1 MAVYYP
7 KKYLVSI
14 LLGSAFLFA
23 TPVYASTVYSSRASA
38 KTEEAALEKLQV
50 SALRE
55 SIQNIIPP
63 EVIKDNVKVIRSE
76 IFLHVKDFT
85 SVDMSEVKYLKGK
98 SSVEASG
105 KVLVDEDAILKR
117 LASSKGFKGLSE
129 AEVSGDPDAGKIKDT
144 GAESKVGP
152 KTGDVVE
159 TLITPKPDS
168 GGSAESTV
176 KVEKPADT
184 GDSTAGKDSDNASSD
199 STANTESSGTV
210 SPDKKDTT
218 ATQESPAD
226 NGGNTSDRKAATPEK
241 SDAAGDTSGKTA
253 DNKSDNTSSQDG
265 ADQKAAPA
273 SNEQSA
279 SPQSPADGNSGN
291 TSSENSG
298 GAADT
303 TGRTSENASPA
314 GESKTQNESPDIS
327 SQNKTS
333 ESASQNKSS
342 DNASGPSNSLNETA
356 AGDKAS
362 ASSGKNTGSD
372 STASGRQQQNAM
384 SEGEFRYLVRSRDK
398 DRNQKIIDALNQGMN
413 PNGNPEADGLLPP
426 LYDYINSHGRD
437 PEVIKT
443 FIKSGADIM
452 WHNKSGDYKV
462 MKMLFFT
469 SDEVIEFA
477 LDYVK
482 PDLSNVKSDD
492 DYPLI
497 EFLGRNSFISHSKN
511 IEDTLRV
518 LDKIIKLGGL
528 KYDPANPKDMR
539 RLAVIHSLNRNGD
552 SQIWPVEVMKM
563 IINAGGDVNAE
574 NKYGKTAL
582 FIATEENAVDH
593 IRLLASKGANMNAVN
608 QRGETALID
617 FMSDDQVT
625 DETLMTLIDSGAD
638 VNYASAKR
646 NNLTPLIAAVK
657 EERIK
662 VVEHLLK
669 HGANPDMVVKNG
681 RTALMF
687 AITTRD
693 ENKRHELMKLLL
705 DAKASQDIKD
715 NDGGYPL
722 CYGIGTGSV
731 ETIELL
737 VSYGGDL
744 AKAADVKIPG
754 RKGEPAKTLYE
765 TVMESKNSKADKI
778 KKYLKEKLNR

>member
-199 STANTESSGTV
+199 STATAESSGTV
-210 SPDKKDTT
+210 STDKKDTT

-226 NGGNTSDRKAATPEK
+226 NGGNTSDRR
-241 SDAAGDTSGKTA
+241 
-253 DNKSDNTSSQDG
+253 
-265 ADQKAAPA
+265 AAPA

-303 TGRTSENASPA
+303 TG
-314 GESKTQNESPDIS
+314 G
-327 SQNKTS
+327 TS
-333 ESASQNKSS
+333 ESS
-342 DNASGPSNSLNETA
+342 DKKQPDTA

-492 DYPLI
+492 NYPLI

-744 AKAADVKIPG
+744 AKAADVRIPG

>member
-199 STANTESSGTV
+199 STATAESSGTV

-226 NGGNTSDRKAATPEK
+226 NGGNTSDRR
-241 SDAAGDTSGKTA
+241 
-253 DNKSDNTSSQDG
+253 
-265 ADQKAAPA
+265 AAPA

-303 TGRTSENASPA
+303 TG
-314 GESKTQNESPDIS
+314 G
-327 SQNKTS
+327 TS
-333 ESASQNKSS
+333 ESS
-342 DNASGPSNSLNETA
+342 DKKQPDTA

-452 WHNKSGDYKV
+452 WHSKSGDYKV

-492 DYPLI
+492 NYPLI

-744 AKAADVKIPG
+744 AKAADVRIPG

>member
-199 STANTESSGTV
+199 STATAESSGTV

-226 NGGNTSDRKAATPEK
+226 NGGNTSDRR
-241 SDAAGDTSGKTA
+241 
-253 DNKSDNTSSQDG
+253 
-265 ADQKAAPA
+265 AAPA

-303 TGRTSENASPA
+303 TGGTSENASPA
-314 GESKTQNESPDIS
+314 GESKTQNESPDTS

-333 ESASQNKSS
+333 DSASQNKSS

-362 ASSGKNTGSD
+362 VSSGKNTGSD

-398 DRNQKIIDALNQGMN
+398 DRNQKIIDALNRGMN

-492 DYPLI
+492 NYPLI

-744 AKAADVKIPG
+744 AKAADVRIPG

>member
-199 STANTESSGTV
+199 STATAESSGTV

-226 NGGNTSDRKAATPEK
+226 NGGNTSDRR
-241 SDAAGDTSGKTA
+241 
-253 DNKSDNTSSQDG
+253 
-265 ADQKAAPA
+265 AAPA

-303 TGRTSENASPA
+303 TGGTSENASPA
-314 GESKTQNESPDIS
+314 GESKTQNESPDTS

-333 ESASQNKSS
+333 DSASQNKSS
-342 DNASGPSNSLNETA
+342 DNAYDPINSLNETA

-384 SEGEFRYLVRSRDK
+384 SEGEFRYLVRSKDK
-398 DRNQKIIDALNQGMN
+398 DRNQKIIDALNRGMN

-492 DYPLI
+492 NYPLI

-744 AKAADVKIPG
+744 AKAADVRIPG

>member
-199 STANTESSGTV
+199 STATAESSGTV

-279 SPQSPADGNSGN
+279 SPQSPAEGNSGN

-298 GAADT
+298 DAADT
-303 TGRTSENASPA
+303 TG
-314 GESKTQNESPDIS
+314 G
-327 SQNKTS
+327 TS
-333 ESASQNKSS
+333 ESS
-342 DNASGPSNSLNETA
+342 DKKQPDTA

-492 DYPLI
+492 NYPLI

-744 AKAADVKIPG
+744 AKAADVRIPG

>member
-117 LASSKGFKGLSE
+117 LASCKGFKGLSE
-129 AEVSGDPDAGKIKDT
+129 AEVAGDPDAGIIKDT

-199 STANTESSGTV
+199 STATAESSGTV

-241 SDAAGDTSGKTA
+241 SDAAGDTLGKTA

-298 GAADT
+298 DAADT
-303 TGRTSENASPA
+303 A
-314 GESKTQNESPDIS
+314 GG
-327 SQNKTS
+327 TS
-333 ESASQNKSS
+333 ESS
-342 DNASGPSNSLNETA
+342 DKKQPDTA

-452 WHNKSGDYKV
+452 WHSKSGDYKV

-497 EFLGRNSFISHSKN
+497 EFLGRNSFISHSEN

-617 FMSDDQVT
+617 FMSDDKVT

-638 VNYASAKR
+638 VNYVSAKR

-744 AKAADVKIPG
+744 AKAADVRIPG

>member
-199 STANTESSGTV
+199 STATAESSGTV

-226 NGGNTSDRKAATPEK
+226 NGGNTSDMKAATPEK

-279 SPQSPADGNSGN
+279 SPQSPAEGNSGN

-298 GAADT
+298 DAADT
-303 TGRTSENASPA
+303 TG
-314 GESKTQNESPDIS
+314 G
-327 SQNKTS
+327 TS
-333 ESASQNKSS
+333 ESS
-342 DNASGPSNSLNETA
+342 DKKQPDTA

-492 DYPLI
+492 NYPLI

-744 AKAADVKIPG
+744 AKAADVRIPG

>member
-199 STANTESSGTV
+199 STATAESSGTV

-226 NGGNTSDRKAATPEK
+226 NGGNTSDMKAATPEK

-303 TGRTSENASPA
+303 TG
-314 GESKTQNESPDIS
+314 G
-327 SQNKTS
+327 TS
-333 ESASQNKSS
+333 ESS
-342 DNASGPSNSLNETA
+342 DKKQPDTA

-362 ASSGKNTGSD
+362 VSSGKNTGSD

-452 WHNKSGDYKV
+452 WHSKSGDYKV

-492 DYPLI
+492 NYPLI

-744 AKAADVKIPG
+744 AKAADVRIPG

>member
-1 MAVYYP
+1 
-7 KKYLVSI
+7 
-14 LLGSAFLFA
+14 
-23 TPVYASTVYSSRASA
+23 
-38 KTEEAALEKLQV
+38 
-50 SALRE
+50 
-55 SIQNIIPP
+55 
-63 EVIKDNVKVIRSE
+63 
-76 IFLHVKDFT
+76 
-85 SVDMSEVKYLKGK
+85 
-98 SSVEASG
+98 
-105 KVLVDEDAILKR
+105 
-117 LASSKGFKGLSE
+117 
-129 AEVSGDPDAGKIKDT
+129 
-144 GAESKVGP
+144 
-152 KTGDVVE
+152 
-159 TLITPKPDS
+159 
-168 GGSAESTV
+168 
-176 KVEKPADT
+176 
-184 GDSTAGKDSDNASSD
+184 
-199 STANTESSGTV
+199 
-210 SPDKKDTT
+210 
-218 ATQESPAD
+218 
-226 NGGNTSDRKAATPEK
+226 
-241 SDAAGDTSGKTA
+241 
-253 DNKSDNTSSQDG
+253 
-265 ADQKAAPA
+265 
-273 SNEQSA
+273 
-279 SPQSPADGNSGN
+279 
-291 TSSENSG
+291 
-298 GAADT
+298 
-303 TGRTSENASPA
+303 
-314 GESKTQNESPDIS
+314 
-327 SQNKTS
+327 
-333 ESASQNKSS
+333 
-342 DNASGPSNSLNETA
+342 
-356 AGDKAS
+356 
-362 ASSGKNTGSD
+362 
-372 STASGRQQQNAM
+372 M

-452 WHNKSGDYKV
+452 WHSKSGDYKV

-492 DYPLI
+492 NYPLI

-539 RLAVIHSLNRNGD
+539 RLAVIHSLNRNGG

-744 AKAADVKIPG
+744 AKAADVRIPG

>member
-168 GGSAESTV
+168 GGSAESKV

-184 GDSTAGKDSDNASSD
+184 GDSTAGKGSDNASSD
-199 STANTESSGTV
+199 STATAESSGTV

-226 NGGNTSDRKAATPEK
+226 NGGNTSDMKAATPEK

-303 TGRTSENASPA
+303 TG
-314 GESKTQNESPDIS
+314 G
-327 SQNKTS
+327 TS
-333 ESASQNKSS
+333 ESS
-342 DNASGPSNSLNETA
+342 DKKQPDTA

-492 DYPLI
+492 NYPLI

-744 AKAADVKIPG
+744 AKAADVRIPG

>member
-117 LASSKGFKGLSE
+117 LASCKGFKGLSE
-129 AEVSGDPDAGKIKDT
+129 AEVAGDPDAGKIKDT

-199 STANTESSGTV
+199 STATAESSGTV
-210 SPDKKDTT
+210 SPDKKDTP

-265 ADQKAAPA
+265 TDQKAAPA

-279 SPQSPADGNSGN
+279 SPQSTAEGNSGN

-298 GAADT
+298 DAADT
-303 TGRTSENASPA
+303 TGGTS
-314 GESKTQNESPDIS
+314 G
-327 SQNKTS
+327 
-333 ESASQNKSS
+333 SS
-342 DNASGPSNSLNETA
+342 DKKQPDTA

-362 ASSGKNTGSD
+362 VSSGKNTGSD
-372 STASGRQQQNAM
+372 STASGRQQNAM

-744 AKAADVKIPG
+744 AKAADVRIPG

>member
-199 STANTESSGTV
+199 STATAESSGTV

-226 NGGNTSDRKAATPEK
+226 NGGNTSDRR
-241 SDAAGDTSGKTA
+241 
-253 DNKSDNTSSQDG
+253 
-265 ADQKAAPA
+265 AAPA

-303 TGRTSENASPA
+303 TGGTSENASPA
-314 GESKTQNESPDIS
+314 GESKTQNESP
-327 SQNKTS
+327 NTS
-333 ESASQNKSS
+333 SQNKSS

-362 ASSGKNTGSD
+362 VSSGKNTGSD

-398 DRNQKIIDALNQGMN
+398 DRNQKIIDALNHGMN

-492 DYPLI
+492 NYPLI

-744 AKAADVKIPG
+744 AKAADVRIPG

>member
-199 STANTESSGTV
+199 STATAESSGTV

-226 NGGNTSDRKAATPEK
+226 NGGNTSDRR
-241 SDAAGDTSGKTA
+241 
-253 DNKSDNTSSQDG
+253 
-265 ADQKAAPA
+265 AAPA

-303 TGRTSENASPA
+303 TGGTSENASPA
-314 GESKTQNESPDIS
+314 GESKTQNESSD
-327 SQNKTS
+327 TS
-333 ESASQNKSS
+333 SQNKSS
-342 DNASGPSNSLNETA
+342 DNAYDPINSLNETA

-426 LYDYINSHGRD
+426 LYDYINSHGWD

-452 WHNKSGDYKV
+452 WHSKSGDYKV

-744 AKAADVKIPG
+744 AKAADVRIPG

>member
-199 STANTESSGTV
+199 STATAESSGTV

-226 NGGNTSDRKAATPEK
+226 NGGNTSDRR
-241 SDAAGDTSGKTA
+241 
-253 DNKSDNTSSQDG
+253 
-265 ADQKAAPA
+265 AAPA

-279 SPQSPADGNSGN
+279 SPQSPSDGNSGN

-303 TGRTSENASPA
+303 TG
-314 GESKTQNESPDIS
+314 G
-327 SQNKTS
+327 TS
-333 ESASQNKSS
+333 ESS
-342 DNASGPSNSLNETA
+342 DKKQPDTA

-452 WHNKSGDYKV
+452 WHSKSGDYKV

-492 DYPLI
+492 NYPLI

-539 RLAVIHSLNRNGD
+539 RLAVIHSLNRNGG

-744 AKAADVKIPG
+744 AKAADVRIPG

>member
-199 STANTESSGTV
+199 STATAESSGTV

-226 NGGNTSDRKAATPEK
+226 NGGNTSDRR
-241 SDAAGDTSGKTA
+241 
-253 DNKSDNTSSQDG
+253 
-265 ADQKAAPA
+265 AAPA

-303 TGRTSENASPA
+303 TGGTSENASPA
-314 GESKTQNESPDIS
+314 GESKTQNESPD
-327 SQNKTS
+327 TS
-333 ESASQNKSS
+333 SQNKSS

-362 ASSGKNTGSD
+362 VSSGKNTGSD

-492 DYPLI
+492 NYPLI

-744 AKAADVKIPG
+744 AKAADVRIPG

>member
-199 STANTESSGTV
+199 STATAESSGTV

-226 NGGNTSDRKAATPEK
+226 NGGNTSDMKAATPEK

-303 TGRTSENASPA
+303 TG
-314 GESKTQNESPDIS
+314 G
-327 SQNKTS
+327 TS
-333 ESASQNKSS
+333 ESS
-342 DNASGPSNSLNETA
+342 DKKQPDTA

-362 ASSGKNTGSD
+362 VSSGKNTGSD

-452 WHNKSGDYKV
+452 WHSKSGDYKV

-492 DYPLI
+492 NYPLI

-669 HGANPDMVVKNG
+669 HGANPNMVVKNG

-744 AKAADVKIPG
+744 AKAADVRIPG

>member
-129 AEVSGDPDAGKIKDT
+129 AEVSGDPDAGKIKGT

-199 STANTESSGTV
+199 STATAESSGTV

-226 NGGNTSDRKAATPEK
+226 NGGNTSDRR
-241 SDAAGDTSGKTA
+241 
-253 DNKSDNTSSQDG
+253 
-265 ADQKAAPA
+265 AAPA

-303 TGRTSENASPA
+303 TGGTSENASPA
-314 GESKTQNESPDIS
+314 GESKTQNESPDTS
-327 SQNKTS
+327 SQNKS
-333 ESASQNKSS
+333 SDSASQNKSS

-362 ASSGKNTGSD
+362 VSSGKNTGSD

-384 SEGEFRYLVRSRDK
+384 SEGEFRYLVRSKDK
-398 DRNQKIIDALNQGMN
+398 DRNQKIIDALNRGMN

-492 DYPLI
+492 NYPLI

>member
-199 STANTESSGTV
+199 STATAESSGTV

-226 NGGNTSDRKAATPEK
+226 NGGNTSDRR
-241 SDAAGDTSGKTA
+241 
-253 DNKSDNTSSQDG
+253 
-265 ADQKAAPA
+265 AAPA

-279 SPQSPADGNSGN
+279 SPQSPSDGNSGN

-303 TGRTSENASPA
+303 TGGTSENASPA
-314 GESKTQNESPDIS
+314 GESKTQNESPDTS

-333 ESASQNKSS
+333 DSASQNKSS
-342 DNASGPSNSLNETA
+342 DNAYDPINSLNETA

-384 SEGEFRYLVRSRDK
+384 SEGEFRYLVRSKDK
-398 DRNQKIIDALNQGMN
+398 DRNQKIIDALNRGMN

-492 DYPLI
+492 NYPLI

-693 ENKRHELMKLLL
+693 ENKRQELMKLLL

-744 AKAADVKIPG
+744 AKAADVRIPG

>member
-117 LASSKGFKGLSE
+117 LASCKGFKGLSE
-129 AEVSGDPDAGKIKDT
+129 AEVAGDPDAGKIKDT

-199 STANTESSGTV
+199 STATAESSGTV

-265 ADQKAAPA
+265 TDQKAAPA

-298 GAADT
+298 DAADT
-303 TGRTSENASPA
+303 AGGTS
-314 GESKTQNESPDIS
+314 G
-327 SQNKTS
+327 
-333 ESASQNKSS
+333 SS
-342 DNASGPSNSLNETA
+342 DKKQPDTA

-362 ASSGKNTGSD
+362 VSSGKNTGSD

-744 AKAADVKIPG
+744 AKAADVRIPG

>member
-199 STANTESSGTV
+199 STATAESSGTV

-226 NGGNTSDRKAATPEK
+226 NGGNTSDRR
-241 SDAAGDTSGKTA
+241 
-253 DNKSDNTSSQDG
+253 
-265 ADQKAAPA
+265 AAPA

-303 TGRTSENASPA
+303 TGGTSENASPA
-314 GESKTQNESPDIS
+314 GESKTQNESPDTS

-333 ESASQNKSS
+333 DSASQNKSS
-342 DNASGPSNSLNETA
+342 DNAYDPINSLNETA

-398 DRNQKIIDALNQGMN
+398 DRNQKIIDALNRGMN

-492 DYPLI
+492 NYPLI

>member
-199 STANTESSGTV
+199 STATAESSGTV

-226 NGGNTSDRKAATPEK
+226 NGGNTSDRR
-241 SDAAGDTSGKTA
+241 
-253 DNKSDNTSSQDG
+253 
-265 ADQKAAPA
+265 AAPA

-303 TGRTSENASPA
+303 TG
-314 GESKTQNESPDIS
+314 G
-327 SQNKTS
+327 TS
-333 ESASQNKSS
+333 ESS
-342 DNASGPSNSLNETA
+342 DKKQPDTA

-492 DYPLI
+492 NYPLI

-744 AKAADVKIPG
+744 AKAADVRIPG

>member
-199 STANTESSGTV
+199 STATAESSGTV

-226 NGGNTSDRKAATPEK
+226 NGGNTSDRR
-241 SDAAGDTSGKTA
+241 
-253 DNKSDNTSSQDG
+253 
-265 ADQKAAPA
+265 AAPA

-303 TGRTSENASPA
+303 TGGTSENASPA
-314 GESKTQNESPDIS
+314 GESKTQNESPDTS

-333 ESASQNKSS
+333 DSASQNKSS

-384 SEGEFRYLVRSRDK
+384 SEGEFRYLVRSKDK

-492 DYPLI
+492 NYPLI

-744 AKAADVKIPG
+744 AKAADVRIPG

>member
-199 STANTESSGTV
+199 STATAESSGTV

-226 NGGNTSDRKAATPEK
+226 NGGNTSDRR
-241 SDAAGDTSGKTA
+241 
-253 DNKSDNTSSQDG
+253 
-265 ADQKAAPA
+265 AAPA

-279 SPQSPADGNSGN
+279 SPQSPSDGNSGN

-303 TGRTSENASPA
+303 TGGTSENASPA
-314 GESKTQNESPDIS
+314 GESKTQNESPDTS

-333 ESASQNKSS
+333 DSASQNKSS
-342 DNASGPSNSLNETA
+342 DNAYDPINSLNETA

-398 DRNQKIIDALNQGMN
+398 DRNQKIIDALNRGMN

-492 DYPLI
+492 NYPLI

-744 AKAADVKIPG
+744 AKAADVRIPG

>member
-129 AEVSGDPDAGKIKDT
+129 AEVSGDPDAGKIKGT

-199 STANTESSGTV
+199 STATAESSGTV

-226 NGGNTSDRKAATPEK
+226 NGGNTSDRR
-241 SDAAGDTSGKTA
+241 
-253 DNKSDNTSSQDG
+253 
-265 ADQKAAPA
+265 AAPA

-303 TGRTSENASPA
+303 TGGTSENASPA
-314 GESKTQNESPDIS
+314 GESKTQNESPDTS

-333 ESASQNKSS
+333 DSASQNKSS

-362 ASSGKNTGSD
+362 VSSGKNTGSD

-384 SEGEFRYLVRSRDK
+384 SEGEFRYLVRSKDK
-398 DRNQKIIDALNQGMN
+398 DRNQKIIDALNRGMN

-492 DYPLI
+492 NYPLI

>member
-199 STANTESSGTV
+199 STATAESSGTV

-226 NGGNTSDRKAATPEK
+226 NGGNTSDMKAATPEK

-279 SPQSPADGNSGN
+279 SPQSPAEGNSGN

-298 GAADT
+298 DAADT
-303 TGRTSENASPA
+303 TG
-314 GESKTQNESPDIS
+314 G
-327 SQNKTS
+327 TS
-333 ESASQNKSS
+333 ESS
-342 DNASGPSNSLNETA
+342 DKKQPDTA

-452 WHNKSGDYKV
+452 WHSKSGDYKV

-492 DYPLI
+492 NYPLI

-744 AKAADVKIPG
+744 AKAADVRIPG

>member
-199 STANTESSGTV
+199 STATAESSGTV

-226 NGGNTSDRKAATPEK
+226 NGGNASDRKAATPGK

-253 DNKSDNTSSQDG
+253 DNKSDNTSSQVG
-265 ADQKAAPA
+265 AEQKAAPA

-303 TGRTSENASPA
+303 A
-314 GESKTQNESPDIS
+314 GG
-327 SQNKTS
+327 TS
-333 ESASQNKSS
+333 ESS
-342 DNASGPSNSLNETA
+342 DKKQPDTA

-362 ASSGKNTGSD
+362 ASSGKNTGSG
-372 STASGRQQQNAM
+372 SQQQNAM

-452 WHNKSGDYKV
+452 CHSKSGDYKV

-492 DYPLI
+492 NYPLI
-497 EFLGRNSFISHSKN
+497 EFLGRNSFISHSEN

-617 FMSDDQVT
+617 FMSDDKVT

-722 CYGIGTGSV
+722 CYGIGTLSV

-744 AKAADVKIPG
+744 AKAADVSIPG

>member
-199 STANTESSGTV
+199 STATAESSGTV

-226 NGGNTSDRKAATPEK
+226 NGGNTSDRR
-241 SDAAGDTSGKTA
+241 
-253 DNKSDNTSSQDG
+253 
-265 ADQKAAPA
+265 AAPA

-303 TGRTSENASPA
+303 TGGTSENASPA
-314 GESKTQNESPDIS
+314 GESKTQNESPDTS

-333 ESASQNKSS
+333 DSASQNKSS
-342 DNASGPSNSLNETA
+342 DNAYDPINSLNETA

-384 SEGEFRYLVRSRDK
+384 SEGEFRYLVRSKDK
-398 DRNQKIIDALNQGMN
+398 DRNQKIIDALNRGMN

-426 LYDYINSHGRD
+426 LYDYINSHGWD

-452 WHNKSGDYKV
+452 WHSKSGDYKV

-492 DYPLI
+492 NYPLI

-744 AKAADVKIPG
+744 AKAADVRIPG

>member
-199 STANTESSGTV
+199 STATAESSGTV

-226 NGGNTSDRKAATPEK
+226 NGGNTSDRR
-241 SDAAGDTSGKTA
+241 
-253 DNKSDNTSSQDG
+253 
-265 ADQKAAPA
+265 AAPA

-303 TGRTSENASPA
+303 TGGTSENASPA
-314 GESKTQNESPDIS
+314 GESKTQNESPDTS

-333 ESASQNKSS
+333 DSASQNKSS

-362 ASSGKNTGSD
+362 VSSGKNTGSD

-384 SEGEFRYLVRSRDK
+384 SEGEFRYLVRSKDK
-398 DRNQKIIDALNQGMN
+398 DRNQKIIDALNRGMN

-492 DYPLI
+492 NYPLI

-744 AKAADVKIPG
+744 AKAADVRIPG

>member
-199 STANTESSGTV
+199 STATAESSGTV

-226 NGGNTSDRKAATPEK
+226 NGGNTSDMKAATPEK
-241 SDAAGDTSGKTA
+241 SDADGDTSGKTA

-303 TGRTSENASPA
+303 TG
-314 GESKTQNESPDIS
+314 G
-327 SQNKTS
+327 TS
-333 ESASQNKSS
+333 ESS
-342 DNASGPSNSLNETA
+342 DKKQPDTA

-452 WHNKSGDYKV
+452 WHSKSGDYKV

-492 DYPLI
+492 NYPLI

-744 AKAADVKIPG
+744 AKAADVRIPG

>member
-199 STANTESSGTV
+199 STATAESSGTV

-226 NGGNTSDRKAATPEK
+226 NGGNTSDRRAV
-241 SDAAGDTSGKTA
+241 
-253 DNKSDNTSSQDG
+253 
-265 ADQKAAPA
+265 PA

-303 TGRTSENASPA
+303 TGGTSENASPA
-314 GESKTQNESPDIS
+314 GESKTQNESPD
-327 SQNKTS
+327 TS
-333 ESASQNKSS
+333 SQNKSS

-362 ASSGKNTGSD
+362 VSSGKNTGSD

-492 DYPLI
+492 NYPLI

-744 AKAADVKIPG
+744 AKAADVRIPG

>member
-199 STANTESSGTV
+199 STATAESSGTV

-226 NGGNTSDRKAATPEK
+226 NGGNTSDRR
-241 SDAAGDTSGKTA
+241 
-253 DNKSDNTSSQDG
+253 
-265 ADQKAAPA
+265 AAPA

-303 TGRTSENASPA
+303 TGGTSENASPA
-314 GESKTQNESPDIS
+314 GESKTQNESPDTS

-333 ESASQNKSS
+333 DSASQNKSS

-384 SEGEFRYLVRSRDK
+384 SEGEFRYLVRSKDK
-398 DRNQKIIDALNQGMN
+398 DRNQKIIDALNRGMN

-492 DYPLI
+492 NYPLI

-722 CYGIGTGSV
+722 CYGIGTLSV

-744 AKAADVKIPG
+744 AKAADVRIPG

>member
-184 GDSTAGKDSDNASSD
+184 GDSTDGKDSDNASSD
-199 STANTESSGTV
+199 STATAESSGTV

-226 NGGNTSDRKAATPEK
+226 NGGNTSDRR
-241 SDAAGDTSGKTA
+241 
-253 DNKSDNTSSQDG
+253 
-265 ADQKAAPA
+265 AAPA

-303 TGRTSENASPA
+303 TGGTSENASPA
-314 GESKTQNESPDIS
+314 GESKTQNESPDTS

-333 ESASQNKSS
+333 DSASQNKSS
-342 DNASGPSNSLNETA
+342 DNAYDPINSLNETA

-362 ASSGKNTGSD
+362 VSSGKNTGSD

-384 SEGEFRYLVRSRDK
+384 SEGEFRYLVRSKDK
-398 DRNQKIIDALNQGMN
+398 DRNQKIIDALNRGMN

-492 DYPLI
+492 NYPLI

-744 AKAADVKIPG
+744 AKAADVRIPG

>member
-199 STANTESSGTV
+199 STATAESSGTV

-226 NGGNTSDRKAATPEK
+226 NGGNTSDRR
-241 SDAAGDTSGKTA
+241 
-253 DNKSDNTSSQDG
+253 
-265 ADQKAAPA
+265 AAPA

-279 SPQSPADGNSGN
+279 SPQSPSDGNSGN

-303 TGRTSENASPA
+303 TGGTSENASPA
-314 GESKTQNESPDIS
+314 GESKTQNESPDTS

-333 ESASQNKSS
+333 DSASQNKSS
-342 DNASGPSNSLNETA
+342 DNAYDPINSLNETA

-384 SEGEFRYLVRSRDK
+384 SEGEFRYLVRSKDK
-398 DRNQKIIDALNQGMN
+398 DRNQKIIDALNRGMN

-492 DYPLI
+492 NYPLI

-744 AKAADVKIPG
+744 AKAADVRIPG

>member
-199 STANTESSGTV
+199 STATAESSGTV

-226 NGGNTSDRKAATPEK
+226 NGGNASDRKAATPGK

-253 DNKSDNTSSQDG
+253 DNKSDNTSSQVG
-265 ADQKAAPA
+265 AEQKAAPA

-303 TGRTSENASPA
+303 A
-314 GESKTQNESPDIS
+314 GG
-327 SQNKTS
+327 TS
-333 ESASQNKSS
+333 ESS
-342 DNASGPSNSLNETA
+342 DKKQPDTA

-362 ASSGKNTGSD
+362 ASSGKNTGSG
-372 STASGRQQQNAM
+372 SQQQNAM

-452 WHNKSGDYKV
+452 WHSKSGDYKV

-744 AKAADVKIPG
+744 AKAADVRIPG

>member
-159 TLITPKPDS
+159 KLITPKPDS

-184 GDSTAGKDSDNASSD
+184 GDSTAGKGSDNASSD
-199 STANTESSGTV
+199 STATAESSGTV
-210 SPDKKDTT
+210 STDKKDTT

-226 NGGNTSDRKAATPEK
+226 NGGNTSDRR
-241 SDAAGDTSGKTA
+241 
-253 DNKSDNTSSQDG
+253 
-265 ADQKAAPA
+265 AAPA

-303 TGRTSENASPA
+303 TGGTSENASPA
-314 GESKTQNESPDIS
+314 GESKTQNESPD
-327 SQNKTS
+327 TS
-333 ESASQNKSS
+333 SQNKSS

-362 ASSGKNTGSD
+362 VSSGKNTGSD
-372 STASGRQQQNAM
+372 STVSGRQQQNAM
-384 SEGEFRYLVRSRDK
+384 SEGEFRYLVRSKDK
-398 DRNQKIIDALNQGMN
+398 DRNQKIIDALNRGMN

-492 DYPLI
+492 NYPLI

-744 AKAADVKIPG
+744 AKAADVRIPG

>member
-199 STANTESSGTV
+199 STATAESSGTV

-226 NGGNTSDRKAATPEK
+226 NGGNTSDRR
-241 SDAAGDTSGKTA
+241 
-253 DNKSDNTSSQDG
+253 
-265 ADQKAAPA
+265 AAPA

-303 TGRTSENASPA
+303 TGGTSENASPA
-314 GESKTQNESPDIS
+314 GESKTQNESPDTS

-333 ESASQNKSS
+333 DSASQNKSS

-362 ASSGKNTGSD
+362 VSSGKNTGSD

-492 DYPLI
+492 NYPLI

>member
-199 STANTESSGTV
+199 STATAESSGTV

-226 NGGNTSDRKAATPEK
+226 NGGNTSDRR
-241 SDAAGDTSGKTA
+241 
-253 DNKSDNTSSQDG
+253 
-265 ADQKAAPA
+265 AAPA

-303 TGRTSENASPA
+303 TGGTSENASPA
-314 GESKTQNESPDIS
+314 GESKTQNESPD
-327 SQNKTS
+327 TS
-333 ESASQNKSS
+333 SQNKSS

-398 DRNQKIIDALNQGMN
+398 DRNQKIIDALNRGMN

-492 DYPLI
+492 NYPLI

>member
-199 STANTESSGTV
+199 STATAESSGTV

-226 NGGNTSDRKAATPEK
+226 NGGNTSDRR
-241 SDAAGDTSGKTA
+241 
-253 DNKSDNTSSQDG
+253 
-265 ADQKAAPA
+265 AAPA

-303 TGRTSENASPA
+303 TGGTSENASPA
-314 GESKTQNESPDIS
+314 GESKTQNESPDTS

-333 ESASQNKSS
+333 DSASQNKSS
-342 DNASGPSNSLNETA
+342 DNAYDPINSLNETA

-492 DYPLI
+492 NYPLI

>member
-199 STANTESSGTV
+199 STATAESSGTV

-226 NGGNTSDRKAATPEK
+226 NGGNTSDRR
-241 SDAAGDTSGKTA
+241 
-253 DNKSDNTSSQDG
+253 
-265 ADQKAAPA
+265 AAPA

-303 TGRTSENASPA
+303 TGGTSENASPA
-314 GESKTQNESPDIS
+314 GESKTQNESPD
-327 SQNKTS
+327 TS
-333 ESASQNKSS
+333 SQNKSS
-342 DNASGPSNSLNETA
+342 DNDSGPSNSLNETA

-362 ASSGKNTGSD
+362 VSSGKNTGSD

-398 DRNQKIIDALNQGMN
+398 DRNQKIIDALNRGMN

-492 DYPLI
+492 NYPLI